1 MQYPFLEKYNLP
13 VERREGM
20 AYVPFQDLDDVL
32 ESRGIKEQFIKLFGQ
47 QTQMLGGPFA
57 WDVECVLERI
67 DAGRVSHPVLFD

>member
-20 AYVPFQDLDDVL
+20 AYVPSKELDDVL
-32 ESRGIKEQFIKLFGQ
+32 VARGIKEQFIKLFGV
-47 QTQMLGGPFA
+47 QTQMMGGPFA

-67 DAGRVSHPVLFD
+67 ERGSLSHPVLFD